1 MNSVN
6 MFRLLTQFFS
16 LLILGNELRTPSRI
30 RSGLKPTMNLTKKM
44 ILALGLLAGS
54 TSFAQ
59 TENTSNGLLGQQF
72 AEFNFTF
79 IETDSISKL
88 SYEPGVSFNLPL
100 IANQVDVGGGYS
112 YSRIR
117 GPINGH
123 ANSLNTYAVGYFTA
137 EGVKPFVA
145 ASLSH
150 SWTSLSFGPSGNLS
164 SWAVAAGVEIPFGVV
179 TFTPSLAYSDDFK
192 NGFGEGDAWTFR
204 GEGNYW
210 LNRRNAVFAAIAKT
224 DLHRNPIDVWTYEVG
239 VRVRF

>member
-1 MNSVN
+1 
-6 MFRLLTQFFS
+6 
-16 LLILGNELRTPSRI
+16 
-30 RSGLKPTMNLTKKM
+30 MNLTKKM
-44 ILALGLLAGS
+44 TLALGLLAGS

-59 TENTSNGLLGQQF
+59 TENTTSNGLLGQQF

-117 GPINGH
+117 GPIKGH
-123 ANSLNTYAVGYFTA
+123 ANSLNTYAVGYFKA

-164 SWAVAAGVEIPFGVV
+164 NWAVSAGVEIPVGAF

-224 DLHRNPIDVWTYEVG
+224 NLHRNPIDVWTYEVG